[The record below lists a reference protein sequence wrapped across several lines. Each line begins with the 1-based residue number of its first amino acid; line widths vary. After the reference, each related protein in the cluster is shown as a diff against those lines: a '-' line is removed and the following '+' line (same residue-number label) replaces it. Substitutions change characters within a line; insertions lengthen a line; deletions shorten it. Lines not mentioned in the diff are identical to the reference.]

1 MKFKITAEVEIDDE
15 SSHLP
20 VTCDA
25 ASMKK
30 EGEKVVSD
38 IVKDLLYDIDD
49 IEINSIKV
57 TKVCM
62 IIKNLL
68 LYLGTLGGCQTK
80 TEEKHGKKQLA
91 GMLISCH

>member
-25 ASMKK
+25 TSKKK
-30 EGEKVVSD
+30 EGEKVISD

-57 TKVCM
+57 
-62 IIKNLL
+62 IRL
-68 LYLGTLGGCQTK
+68 
-80 TEEKHGKKQLA
+80 
-91 GMLISCH
+91 

>member
-1 MKFKITAEVEIDDE
+1 MKFKITAEVEIDYE

-25 ASMKK
+25 ASKKK
-30 EGEKVVSD
+30 EGEKVISD

-57 TKVCM
+57 TR
-62 IIKNLL
+62 L
-68 LYLGTLGGCQTK
+68 
-80 TEEKHGKKQLA
+80 
-91 GMLISCH
+91 

>member
-20 VTCDA
+20 VACDA
-25 ASMKK
+25 ASKKK

-57 TKVCM
+57 TK
-62 IIKNLL
+62 I
-68 LYLGTLGGCQTK
+68 
-80 TEEKHGKKQLA
+80 
-91 GMLISCH
+91 

>member
-49 IEINSIKV
+49 IEIASAFAAGEV
-57 TKVCM
+57 TV
-62 IIKNLL
+62 LVDFV
-68 LYLGTLGGCQTK
+68 
-80 TEEKHGKKQLA
+80 
-91 GMLISCH
+91 